1 MDENLIR
8 RVVQEVIESLLRG
21 PQASIT
27 PAAGGGVGV
36 FQTINE
42 AVQAAVIAQ
51 KQLMGISLEVRA
63 RIIEAIRETARRH
76 AEDFSRR
83 KVEETNMGRVE
94 DEIAKHMTVANKT
107 PGLEILQT
115 DAFSGDHGLTIQEMA
130 PYGVIGAV
138 TPVTHP
144 TPTMINNAISII
156 TAGNSV
162 VFNPHPRSK
171 RVFAY
176 AIDVLNRAIAAAGGP
191 TPLVS
196 CIAEPTLESSRELFQ
211 HPDIRLLLVTGGPG
225 VVAEA
230 MKSSKKVIAA
240 GPGNPPVVVDETADI
255 PRAARDIIA
264 GASFDNNVLCIG
276 EKEVFA
282 VEAIFDALKKEM
294 IRQGCVELNREQIDA
309 LARIAFGVKDGPLTY
324 RPGVEVHLNRDLVG
338 KNADYLAKQIGLS
351 VPASCRLLIGET
363 PFEHLWVMEEQ
374 MMPFLPLV
382 RARNADHAIEMAVI
396 AERNYGHTAVCHSR
410 NVAVMD
416 KMARLVNTTLFIKN
430 GPCFAGLGSGGEG
443 YTSFSIA
450 SPTGEGIT
458 TARHFTRQR
467 RCVLV
472 DYFRIT

>member
-1 MDENLIR
+1 MDEAVIR
-8 RVVQEVIESLLRG
+8 KIVKEVVESLAKG
-21 PQASIT
+21 Q
-27 PAAGGGVGV
+27 PAPAVATGGGVGV

-51 KQLMGISLEVRA
+51 RQLMGMTLEARG
-63 RIIEAIRETARRH
+63 RIIEAIRQAARQH

-83 KVEETNMGRVE
+83 KFEETGMGRIE
-94 DEIAKHMTVANKT
+94 DEIGKHMTVANKT
-107 PGLEILQT
+107 PGLEILRT
-115 DAFSGDHGLTIQEMA
+115 DAFSGDHGLTIEEMA

-162 VFNPHPRSK
+162 VFNAHPRSK

-176 AIDVLNRAIAAAGGP
+176 AIDVLNRAIAAVGGP
-191 TPLVS
+191 VPLMACV
-196 CIAEPTLESSRELFQ
+196 AEPTLESSRELFA

-230 MKSSKKVIAA
+230 LNSSKKVIAA
-240 GPGNPPVVVDETADI
+240 GPGNPPVVVDETADV
-255 PRAARDIIA
+255 PKAARDIIA

-282 VEAIFDALKKEM
+282 VEAIFDSLRREM

-309 LARIAFGVKDGPLTY
+309 LARIAFGVQSGPLKF
-324 RPGVEVHLNRDLVG
+324 GAVEPHLNRDLVG
-338 KNADYLAKQIGLS
+338 KNADYLAKQIGFN

-363 PFEHLWVMEEQ
+363 EFEHLWVMEEQ

-382 RARNADHAIEMAVI
+382 RARDASHAIEMALV
-396 AERNYGHTAVCHSR
+396 AERNYGHTAVIHSR
-410 NVAVMD
+410 NIANMD

-430 GPCFAGLGSGGEG
+430 GPSFAGLGSGGEG

-450 SPTGEGIT
+450 SPTGEGVT
-458 TARHFTRQR
+458 TARDFTRQR

>member
-1 MDENLIR
+1 MDETVIR
-8 RVVQEVIESLLRG
+8 KIVAQVVESLS
-21 PQASIT
+21 QAQPT
-27 PAAGGGVGV
+27 PAPAAGGGVGV

-51 KQLMGISLEVRA
+51 RQLMGMTLEARA
-63 RIIEAIRETARRH
+63 RIIEAIRQAARRH

-83 KVEETNMGRVE
+83 KFEETAMGRIE

-115 DAFSGDHGLTIQEMA
+115 DAFSGDHGLTIVEMA

-144 TPTMINNAISII
+144 TPTMINNAISIV

-162 VFNPHPRSK
+162 VFNAHPRSK

-176 AIDVLNRAIAAAGGP
+176 AIDVLNRAIAAVGGP
-191 TPLVS
+191 TPLLS
-196 CIAEPTLESSRELFQ
+196 CVAEPTLESSRELFA

-230 MKSSKKVIAA
+230 LKSSKKVIAA
-240 GPGNPPVVVDETADI
+240 GPGNPPVVVDETAAL
-255 PRAARDIIA
+255 PKAARDIIA

-282 VEAIFDALKKEM
+282 VETIFDPLRKEM
-294 IRQGCVELNREQIDA
+294 IRQGCVELTRDQIDA
-309 LARIAFGVKDGPLTY
+309 LARIAFGVEKGPLTFGAGTE
-324 RPGVEVHLNRDLVG
+324 PHLNRDLVG
-338 KNADYLAKQIGLS
+338 KNADYLARQIGLS

-363 PFEHLWVMEEQ
+363 SADHLWVMEEQ

-382 RARNADHAIEMAVI
+382 RARNADHAIEMALV

-410 NVAVMD
+410 NIAVMD

-430 GPCFAGLGSGGEG
+430 GPSFAGLGTGGEG

-450 SPTGEGIT
+450 SPTGEGVT
-458 TARHFTRQR
+458 TARDFTRQR
-467 RCVLV
+467 RCTLV